1 MNVKLDQISLKL
13 EDMTQIPRG
22 RLEKVQ
28 KKWVKEKRYITKKP
42 RAIEEQ
48 LLKPIKEK
56 PIQAHH
62 K

>member
-1 MNVKLDQISLKL
+1 MNVKLDQIGLKL

-48 LLKPIKEK
+48 LLKPIKE
-56 PIQAHH
+56 
-62 K
+62 